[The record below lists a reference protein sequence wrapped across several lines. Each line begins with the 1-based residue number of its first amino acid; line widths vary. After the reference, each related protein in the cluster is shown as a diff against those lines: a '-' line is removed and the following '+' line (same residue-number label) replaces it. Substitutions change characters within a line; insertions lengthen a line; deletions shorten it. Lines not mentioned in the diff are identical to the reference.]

1 MKTFHIEISNLGP
14 IKSALFD
21 SAQMNVICGKNNS
34 GKSIFLHTVYCFL
47 AYWRYQIPFKFIQSD
62 EVSML
67 SVGDA
72 TVDYEKYIRLIDQNI
87 KDSMSGFISQLPTL
101 LAKEI
106 DTSETTITFSLDKEY
121 ALALFRSMSL
131 DFIFEISKDAA
142 FKVVKSKDT
151 FLVKYS
157 LVNKTGANLDEDS
170 IINAYR
176 YVAAQICHFVL
187 PVPMLL
193 TAERAGS
200 IMYGADVLAHG
211 FQLSQNSIGQQTT
224 MPHRYPY
231 ALIQEIQFL
240 QNVKRGQ
247 FESIASVSDGVERGL
262 VDEFG
267 KKVAKGSFVV
277 EDGRIFY
284 HSTDMQSK
292 TLIDV
297 EAASTSVKA
306 LVGLHYFLK
315 SMRSLAS
322 LLMIDEPELNLH
334 PARQRELIR
343 FLAKLINVGGIGV
356 AISTHSPTI
365 VRELNTLIALWEHKE
380 QCEDVIRDFKYTTEE
395 LLSKDSVAC
404 GVVEG
409 GGICQV
415 KNADL
420 ADGFFVKSFD
430 DTADQIS
437 NIQSAIVEKW
447 DE

>member
-1 MKTFHIEISNLGP
+1 MKTFHIEVSNLGP
-14 IKSALFD
+14 IKSASFD

-47 AYWRYQIPFKFIQSD
+47 AYWRFQIPFKLIQSD

-121 ALALFRSMSL
+121 ALVLFRSLSL
-131 DFIFEISKDAA
+131 DFTFEISKDAA

-151 FLVKYS
+151 FLVRYS
-157 LVNKTGANLDEDS
+157 LVNKTGANLDENS

-187 PVPMLL
+187 PIPMLL

-211 FQLSQNSIGQQTT
+211 FQLSQNSIGGQAT

-247 FESIASVSDGVERGL
+247 FESIAAASDGVERGL

-267 KKVAKGSFVV
+267 RKVAKGSFVV

-284 HSTDMQSK
+284 QSTDMHSK
-292 TLIDV
+292 KLIDV

-343 FLAKLINVGGIGV
+343 FLAKLMNVGGVGV

-365 VRELNTLIALWEHKE
+365 VRELNTLIALGEQKE
-380 QCEDVIRDFKYTTEE
+380 KCGVVMREYGYEQDE
-395 LLSKDSVAC
+395 LISKDRVAC
-404 GVVEG
+404 GIVENG
-409 GGICQV
+409 EIVQQNSG
-415 KNADL
+415 DL
-420 ADGFFVKSFD
+420 GSGFFVKSFD
-430 DTADQIS
+430 DSSDQIS
-437 NIQSAIVEKW
+437 NVQAAIVERLG
-447 DE
+447 E